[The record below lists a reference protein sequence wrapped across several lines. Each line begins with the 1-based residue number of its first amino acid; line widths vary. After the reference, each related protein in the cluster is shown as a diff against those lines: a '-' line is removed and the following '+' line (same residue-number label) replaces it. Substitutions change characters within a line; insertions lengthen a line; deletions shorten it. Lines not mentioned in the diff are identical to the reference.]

1 MAFGL
6 FGNKETPIE
15 RLASGKVKNEQEK
28 QQLLQAL
35 GSPSADEV
43 IPLVLADDSAVS
55 QRGAQLFITKATP
68 AAVSSLLDEGLS
80 RNAITTVAKVLQK
93 CKDELV
99 GQAIASALSRTK
111 PDQARKLWE
120 LSLDLQ
126 PGVSDPLLERAMK
139 EAPGPQRVLALRR
152 LLKSKGI
159 AQLKPVL
166 LEAVENREVALRK
179 EAMTHLA
186 TLEGDDVFSAMLER
200 LGADDSK
207 EVRDTAG
214 AWLQR
219 YIAKAPAEVRPRV
232 LGKLLLAGSPEQR
245 EALVKSM
252 FSQGSP
258 ADLLLGVLLFCKTLT
273 GQQHRTVM
281 ESLKTVGKSLI
292 PHAVQLLSNSDA
304 DLRVQAVYLLEA
316 YEDPATIGPMLQ
328 MLNDPDWWVRI
339 VACET
344 MGRLKEPKTISAMQK
359 MLQDPDARW
368 AAIDAVATI
377 GGPEASAALIAL
389 LKDPMPEVRGAT
401 VSALERVKDP
411 RVEAA
416 LVEVAKTD
424 AAVDVKL
431 KAVEVLRSLKGAGP
445 GSGAVVSSKDLTK
458 PIERLLAY
466 ARERGASDLH
476 LTPGEPPLL
485 RLNGALVRLESA
497 KLEPDQVRQMLVEL
511 LDPVRTPI
519 LEKQGAVDF
528 CYPIAGVGR
537 YRVNVFK
544 MKRGYAG
551 AFRCIPNVAPSLQ
564 QLGLPKRL
572 SEIGTLHQGI
582 VLVTGPA
589 GCGKTTTLTSL
600 IDVVNESRN
609 AHILTFEDPVEFVHI
624 SKKALINQR
633 EIGKDS
639 ATYASAMRGALR
651 EDPDIIVVGDMRDP
665 DTIRLALL
673 ASETGHL
680 VVATMQT
687 TGAAATIDKLVES
700 FPSEEQQQVRVSLS
714 ESLKLIVS
722 QVLVP
727 HANGNSRVGIF
738 EVLTSTGS
746 VRALIRDGRTLQL
759 PSAMLIGRSA
769 GMQTID
775 GSLEER
781 LRAGDISFETAMLYA
796 QNKENFSKL
805 ANLQPAAR
813 PAPPSGPLPAVKAS
827 APQQGTAARAP
838 APSGPLPKPS
848 VPGAAAARPP
858 APSGPLPPVAARPP
872 APSGPLPAVKS
883 AAPAA
888 PGAPVP
894 PRRPS

>member
-6 FGNKETPIE
+6 FGSKETPIE

-28 QQLLQAL
+28 AQLLQAL
-35 GSPSADEV
+35 GQPAPEEV
-43 IPLVLADDSAVS
+43 IPLVFCDDATIA
-55 QRGAQLFITKATP
+55 QRGAQLFVARATP
-68 AAVSSLLDEGLS
+68 PAMAALVDEGLS
-80 RNAITTVAKVLQK
+80 RNAITTIAKVFQK
-93 CKDELV
+93 VRDDLV
-99 GQAIASALSRTK
+99 AATINHALGRVK
-111 PDQARKLWE
+111 ADQARKVWE
-120 LSLDLQ
+120 LALDLQ
-126 PGVSDPLLERAMK
+126 ATVSDGLLERAVK
-139 EAPGPQRVLALRR
+139 EAPGPQRVVSIRR
-152 LLKSKGI
+152 LVKARG
-159 AQLKPVL
+159 AATLKPLL
-166 LEAVENREVALRK
+166 LEAVENREVAVRK
-179 EAMTHLA
+179 EALTHLQ
-186 TLEGDDVFSAMLER
+186 TLEGDDVFAAMLER

-207 EVRDTAG
+207 DLRDAAG

-219 YIAKAPAEVRPRV
+219 YIAKAPPEVRPRV

-245 EALVKSM
+245 AALVKSM
-252 FSQGSP
+252 FSQGNP
-258 ADLLLGVLLFCKTLT
+258 GDLLHGVLAFCKTLT

-281 ESLKTVGKSLI
+281 ESLQTVGKSLV

-316 YEDPATIGPMLQ
+316 FEDPATIGPMLQ

-344 MGRLKEPKTISAMQK
+344 MGRLKEPKTVSALAR
-359 MLQDPDARW
+359 MLTDSDARW

-377 GGPEASAALIAL
+377 GGPDAAGALMPL
-389 LKDPMPEVRGAT
+389 LKDPMPEVRTAT
-401 VSALERVKDP
+401 VTALKRVKDP

-416 LVEVAKTD
+416 LIEVAKSD
-424 AAVDVKL
+424 GSVDVRL
-431 KAVEVLRSLKGAGP
+431 KAVEVLRELKGAGP
-445 GSGAVVSSKDLTK
+445 GSGSVVSSKDLTK
-458 PIERLLAY
+458 PIEKLLAY

-485 RLNGALVRLESA
+485 RVNGALVRLESA
-497 KLEPDQVRQMLVEL
+497 KLDNEQVRVMLIDL
-511 LDPVRTPI
+511 LDPVRAPQ
-519 LEKQGAVDF
+519 LEKTGSVDF

-537 YRVNVFK
+537 YRANVFK

-551 AFRCIPNVAPSLQ
+551 AFRCIPNMAPTLQ
-564 QLGLPKRL
+564 QLGVPKRL
-572 SEIGTLHQGI
+572 SDIGTLHQGI

-600 IDVVNESRN
+600 IDLINESRH
-609 AHILTFEDPVEFVHI
+609 AHVLTFEDPVEFVHV
-624 SKKALINQR
+624 SKKALVNQR

-665 DTIRLALL
+665 ETIRLALL

-700 FPSEEQQQVRVSLS
+700 FPSEEHQQVRTSLS
-714 ESLKLIVS
+714 ESLKLVVS
-722 QVLVP
+722 QLLVP
-727 HANGNSRVGIF
+727 HANGASRVGIF
-738 EVLTSTGS
+738 EVLTSTSS

-759 PSAMLIGRSA
+759 ASAMLIGRGV

-781 LRAGDISFETAMLYA
+781 LRAGEISFEVAMQYA

-805 ANLQPAAR
+805 ANLPMPSAPGAAKPPGPAPAAGAPAR
-813 PAPPSGPLPAVKAS
+813 PA
-827 APQQGTAARAP
+827 AP
-838 APSGPLPKPS
+838 AP
-848 VPGAAAARPP
+848 AAT
-858 APSGPLPPVAARPP
+858 
-872 APSGPLPAVKS
+872 
-883 AAPAA
+883 
-888 PGAPVP
+888 
-894 PRRPS
+894 RRPS